1 MSLERILNRQRQR
14 NPNKITMKQI
24 LPGKLTY
31 VGLAISLA
39 GMLGRRFGF
48 VIPESE
54 INGIVTYA
62 AANWDTIAELGGLL
76 TAAYGRLRANW
87 QVAPKAEVVK

>member
-14 NPNKITMKQI
+14 NPNKLTMKTI

-39 GMLGRRFGF
+39 GMLGRRFG
-48 VIPESE
+48 ITLPTEE
-54 INGIVTYA
+54 INGITTFL
-62 AANWDTIAELGGLL
+62 AANWDSFAQLGGLI
-76 TAAYGRLRANW
+76 TAAYGRYRANNHP
-87 QVAPKAEVVK
+87 PKPEIVP